1 MERQV
6 AEKGFS
12 GGKEK
17 LNQNSKNIKKEKPN
31 LPVKKEET
39 KEKIEAKTPE
49 VKPNEPKIEKE
60 AKVEEKTE
68 TKTEKTA
75 EKEKTEQK
83 KETKK
88 PEIKVKKELAIVT
101 GRDLPLSTKT
111 SGAICRF
118 IKFKNP
124 EEAIKQL
131 EKIQLKQLA
140 IPFRGETP
148 HRKGFRGGYSRGRYP
163 IKAAGYFI
171 KLLKSLNS
179 NAKNNN
185 MDTAIIKITIAKA
198 NLASRPTKPS
208 RMSFGRKK
216 FKRAHIY
223 IEAREM
229 PDQRIKQEKKKKQK

>member
-17 LNQNSKNIKKEKPN
+17 LNQASKKVKQENQD

-39 KEKIEAKTPE
+39 KAIEAKTT
-49 VKPNEPKIEKE
+49 EPLTEI
-60 AKVEEKTE
+60 KTE
-68 TKTEKTA
+68 
-75 EKEKTEQK
+75 K

-88 PEIKVKKELAIVT
+88 SESKTKKEAATVI

-131 EKIQLKQLA
+131 EKVQLKQIA
-140 IPFRGETP
+140 IPFRGEIP

-163 IKAAGYFI
+163 IKTAGYFI

-198 NLASRPTKPS
+198 DLASRPTKPS

-229 PDQRIKQEKKKKQK
+229 PNNKIKQKKKDKK

>member
-17 LNQNSKNIKKEKPN
+17 LNQESKKVKQEKQN
-31 LPVKKEET
+31 LPVKREET
-39 KEKIEAKTPE
+39 KEKIETKTTETKTTEHP
-49 VKPNEPKIEKE
+49 
-60 AKVEEKTE
+60 TE
-68 TKTEKTA
+68 TKTEK
-75 EKEKTEQK
+75 KEEK

-88 PEIKVKKELAIVT
+88 SEVKVKKEIATVM

-111 SGAICRF
+111 SGAVCRF

-131 EKIQLKQLA
+131 ERVQLKKIA

-148 HRKGFRGGYSRGRYP
+148 HRKGFRDGFSRGRYP
-163 IKAAGYFI
+163 IKTAGYFI

-229 PDQRIKQEKKKKQK
+229 PDNKIKQKKKDKK